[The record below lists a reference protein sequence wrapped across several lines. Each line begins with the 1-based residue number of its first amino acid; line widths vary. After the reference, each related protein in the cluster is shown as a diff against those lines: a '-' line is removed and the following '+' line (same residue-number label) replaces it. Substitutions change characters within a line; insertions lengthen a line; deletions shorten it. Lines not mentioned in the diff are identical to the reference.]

1 MGGPG
6 GGGSAGHSLG
16 LDQPSCSLNGSSM
29 HNVPL
34 SQSGLQEGATKAA
47 YDRSVDVRI
56 RALLQE
62 VALQRTAWDQIS
74 RHIPHLLSLQR
85 LRKLLLSDN
94 GLHTLP
100 QVLPQRAQ

>member
-1 MGGPG
+1 
-6 GGGSAGHSLG
+6 
-16 LDQPSCSLNGSSM
+16 M

-34 SQSGLQEGATKAA
+34 SQSGLQEVATKAA
-47 YDRSVDVRI
+47 YDRSVDLRI
-56 RALLQE
+56 RASLQE
-62 VALQRTAWDQIS
+62 VALQRTSWDQIS

-94 GLHTLP
+94 GLQTLP